1 MSSVM
6 PQSRMSYEMPFECH
20 IMMYVMGPSGY
31 RHYVIKSEELEE
43 KHSIPLDMHID
54 ACNKTIQFGPQC
66 LIVMRTDEYNVKI
79 HTLYEIPRIPNG
91 NTYDYVQILAN
102 TQPDIQ
108 EGATYVYFIL

>member
-1 MSSVM
+1 M
-6 PQSRMSYEMPFECH
+6 PLECH

-31 RHYVIKSEELEE
+31 RSYVITSEELEE

-66 LIVMRTDEYNVKI
+66 LIVMRTDENNLKI
-79 HTLYEIPRIPNG
+79 HTLYEIPRKPDHG

-102 TQPDIQ
+102 THPDIQ